1 MLTIAPGIGLYVMT
15 DAQSELRRFP
25 YVIHGRVLHVDGDY
39 LAVYC
44 AGKDECEP
52 GRARQNVFG
61 RIETTRLLSG
71 SEKVVVH
78 LSSTTA
84 LTSRDAKRYHRD
96 RNGRRPKNWDYLRE
110 VLEGY
115 EGPKFWSKL
124 WPTGGVAEGIAY
136 CSSVADIAISTRNK
150 DLSTLP
156 GLHINWTTQELTF
169 VPRA

>member
-1 MLTIAPGIGLYVMT
+1 MT
-15 DAQSELRRFP
+15 DSQSQPGRFP
-25 YVIHGRVLHVDGDY
+25 EVVQGRVLHVDGDY

-44 AGKDECEP
+44 AGKDDCERK
-52 GRARQNVFG
+52 RARQNVLG

-78 LSSTTA
+78 LSSTAT

-96 RNGRRPKNWDYLRE
+96 RNGRRPKNWEYLRE

-124 WPTGGVAEGIAY
+124 WPAGGVAEGITY
-136 CSSVADIAISTRNK
+136 CSSVADIAICTRNK
-150 DLSTLP
+150 DLSVLP
-156 GLHINWTTQELTF
+156 GLHINWTTLELTF
-169 VPRA
+169 EARKHRPDV